1 MGEETRHI
9 PADQDVFTLK
19 EVAKLLQVS
28 TWTLHQWRKHGAF
41 QAYKPGKRDW
51 RIRREEVLRLL
62 GTSEAQ
68 ESQRPSVS
76 RLDPYLTETRLRL
89 VESLRMVEFLK
100 ARLLQMAMD
109 GHGNEDI
116 QEVMEGFTTRELR
129 EYSEVLERLFR
140 LTTAVLSLRHDG

>member
-1 MGEETRHI
+1 
-9 PADQDVFTLK
+9 
-19 EVAKLLQVS
+19 
-28 TWTLHQWRKHGAF
+28 
-41 QAYKPGKRDW
+41 
-51 RIRREEVLRLL
+51 
-62 GTSEAQ
+62 
-68 ESQRPSVS
+68 
-76 RLDPYLTETRLRL
+76 
-89 VESLRMVEFLK
+89 MVEFLK